1 MSGGEIGGNEMKTIA
16 TILALTLSATATA
29 YDGLREGEREMLD
42 RIRSKDASRQ
52 DYRQYRYERDNANHT
67 GYSDRKR
74 IRELEMRKREL
85 HGDLK
90 RAKSPSERW
99 GIESQIIGIDRQIE
113 QISAPR
119 Y

>member
-1 MSGGEIGGNEMKTIA
+1 MKLITTLLAVIIA
-16 TILALTLSATATA
+16 GTASA

-42 RIRSKDASRQ
+42 RIRDKDAARQ
-52 DYRQYRYERDNANHT
+52 DYKQYRYERDNANHI

-74 IRELEMRKREL
+74 IRELEMKKSEL
-85 HGDLK
+85 NGQLR
-90 RAKSPSERW
+90 RAKTPSERW
-99 GIESQIIGIDRQIE
+99 GIESQIIGLDRQIE